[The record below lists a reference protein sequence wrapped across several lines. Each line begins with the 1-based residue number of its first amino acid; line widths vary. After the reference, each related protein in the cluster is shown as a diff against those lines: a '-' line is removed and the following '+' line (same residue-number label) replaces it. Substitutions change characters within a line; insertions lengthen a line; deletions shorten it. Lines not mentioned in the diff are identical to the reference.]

1 MFWITGKDIVM
12 KYVNGLEQVTC
23 VSAASEPLALA
34 LDVENKYLYYMTF
47 DTEVNTAMLTQL
59 SYTIEQCGMR
69 YILECTCVYC
79 VHVHVS
85 IIFSMQSCD

>member
-1 MFWITGKDIVM
+1 M
-12 KYVNGLEQVTC
+12 KYLNGLEQVTC

-47 DTEVNTAMLTQL
+47 DTEDNRAMLTQL

-69 YILECTCVYC
+69 YVLECTCVYC
-79 VHVHVS
+79 VHVS
-85 IIFSMQSCD
+85 IIFSMQSCN